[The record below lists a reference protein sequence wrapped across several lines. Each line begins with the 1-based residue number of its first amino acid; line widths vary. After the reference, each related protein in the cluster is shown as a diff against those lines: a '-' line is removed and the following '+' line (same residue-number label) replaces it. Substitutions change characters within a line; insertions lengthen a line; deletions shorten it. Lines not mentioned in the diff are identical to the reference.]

1 MATALSARQE
11 EFLAHVLDD
20 ERALP
25 SAWTPR
31 HAAGMAIYRNGYR
44 TRLVDTLR
52 STYERTARWVGED
65 AFRQAAAHHVI
76 SHPPTSW
83 TLDDLGEGF
92 EETLRELFTGDPE
105 VAELAWLEWA
115 MHRCFVCADVNPMDA
130 VGFGEATA
138 SFQEDDWANMRLTFL
153 PGTYLTKISHDIG
166 ELWRALKQENATA
179 PEYALSRPLYCIVWR
194 DDLKPVFMQ
203 VAEKEGQALARL
215 LGGASYADACAALT
229 EHDCETNGETRKEAP
244 SDDEAAA
251 KAGAMLG
258 RWLHH
263 GMLAGVSRN

>member
-1 MATALSARQE
+1 MAATLSARQE

-31 HAAGMAIYRNGYR
+31 HAAGMAIYRNAYR
-44 TRLVDTLR
+44 TRLVDALR
-52 STYERTARWVGED
+52 STYERTSRWVGED

-83 TLDDLGEGF
+83 TLDDVGEGF
-92 EETLRELFTGDPE
+92 PDTLRELFAGDPE

-115 MHRCFVCADVNPMDA
+115 MHRCFVCADVSPIDA
-130 VGFGEATA
+130 AGFGEATA
-138 SFQEDDWANMRLTFL
+138 SFQEDDWASMRLTFL
-153 PGTYLTKISHDIG
+153 PGTYLTKISHDIA
-166 ELWRALKQENATA
+166 ELWRALKHEDAAA
-179 PEYALSRPLYCIVWR
+179 PEYAVSTPLYCIVWR
-194 DDLKPVFMQ
+194 EDLKPVFMQ
-203 VAEKEGQALARL
+203 VDATEGQALDL
-215 LGGASYADACAALT
+215 LLEGASYADTCDAIT
-229 EHDCETNGETRKEAP
+229 EQLGE
-244 SDDEAAA
+244 DEAVA

-263 GMLAGVSRN
+263 GMLAGVSC